1 MRLLAALTIFGF
13 MGPSLNA
20 SASQPQ
26 LEWEYE
32 VEVQS
37 LVPGATLSGG
47 FENSTP
53 VLSPD
58 GMCAM
63 IFSIQIQFGG
73 PSPSTLYVIAVL
85 NEEGLPVWRGV
96 TGSSAPTVIHLT
108 KESLVYRAVVGPGG
122 IRFFTVPLETVT
134 LMEPATGRLEDTD
147 GMAAYAL
154 QTSSSATSFLSYT
167 GNPIPD
173 GMPLVIKK
181 WTIPREEVDLVAS
194 FFSLE
199 DGNLILSW
207 PTTAGEIYQVQ
218 RSTDLESW
226 ENIGVTL
233 TGNGTTMSYSQ
244 PSTAEKVFLRVVL
257 P

>member
-1 MRLLAALTIFGF
+1 MTRTV
-13 MGPSLNA
+13 
-20 SASQPQ
+20 SATQ
-26 LEWEYE
+26 L
-32 VEVQS
+32 
-37 LVPGATLSGG
+37 
-47 FENSTP
+47 
-53 VLSPD
+53 
-58 GMCAM
+58 
-63 IFSIQIQFGG
+63 
-73 PSPSTLYVIAVL
+73 
-85 NEEGLPVWRGV
+85 
-96 TGSSAPTVIHLT
+96 
-108 KESLVYRAVVGPGG
+108 
-122 IRFFTVPLETVT
+122 VT
-134 LMEPATGRLEDTD
+134 LWPDLRHMRTREARSDPES
-147 GMAAYAL
+147 GM
-154 QTSSSATSFLSYT
+154 
-167 GNPIPD
+167 GIPD

-244 PSTAEKVFLRVVL
+244 PSTSEKVFLRVVL